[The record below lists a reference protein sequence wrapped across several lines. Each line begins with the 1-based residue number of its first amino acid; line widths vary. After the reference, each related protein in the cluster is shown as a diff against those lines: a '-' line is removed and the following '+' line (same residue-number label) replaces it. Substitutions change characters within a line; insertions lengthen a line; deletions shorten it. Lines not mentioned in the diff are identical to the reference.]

1 MTTTKEYNEY
11 IRAQHE
17 RGASFSSFS
26 SSLSL
31 SRAQNLSLS
40 NLLFSLTLSDFDF
53 FFFLK
58 QIFDNYAVEFYSL
71 QQTLEKAIS
80 SSSINDDDHIGG
92 VAQTPAASE
101 TNNEAE
107 IEDSLAEMEQL
118 VRRMDLEARS
128 VGGNDAKQM
137 KILRDCKAKAQELKA
152 NAREAK
158 ERRAQT
164 ESRAQL
170 FASSSGGGGGGT
182 GPAMLSSSNS
192 GGEQDRRR
200 EQNSALDS
208 MMKNTARIEQ
218 TGERIRESK
227 GRLIETED
235 LGAAILQDLHRQRET
250 IVESRESLR
259 GADDTLS
266 TSRKI
271 LQTMS
276 RRAQQ
281 NKLLFYGVVTVLV
294 ITILTVAYK
303 KLNG

>member
-1 MTTTKEYNEY
+1 MSAV
-11 IRAQHE
+11 RRFH
-17 RGASFSSFS
+17 RFRPL
-26 SSLSL
+26 SLSL
-31 SRAQNLSLS
+31 SLARARVAKSLSLSLS
-40 NLLFSLTLSDFDF
+40 NLSFVLSLTLSSFRRLL
-53 FFFLK
+53 LK
-58 QIFDNYAVEFYSL
+58 QIFENYAVEFYSL

-80 SSSINDDDHIGG
+80 LSSSSINDEDHIGG
-92 VAQTPAASE
+92 FAQTPAASTE

>member
-1 MTTTKEYNEY
+1 M
-11 IRAQHE
+11 
-17 RGASFSSFS
+17 
-26 SSLSL
+26 
-31 SRAQNLSLS
+31 
-40 NLLFSLTLSDFDF
+40 
-53 FFFLK
+53 
-58 QIFDNYAVEFYSL
+58 EFYSL
-71 QQTLEKAIS
+71 QTTLETAISLSLS
-80 SSSINDDDHIGG
+80 SSSIDDEEDHIGG
-92 VAQTPAASE
+92 FAQTPAASTE
-101 TNNEAE
+101 TNIEGE

-200 EQNSALDS
+200 EQNSALDL
-208 MMKNTARIEQ
+208 MMKNTVRIEQ

>member
-1 MTTTKEYNEY
+1 MRMKTSEEIDDRDGGGN
-11 IRAQHE
+11 I
-17 RGASFSSFS
+17 
-26 SSLSL
+26 
-31 SRAQNLSLS
+31 
-40 NLLFSLTLSDFDF
+40 LLR
-53 FFFLK
+53 
-58 QIFDNYAVEFYSL
+58 
-71 QQTLEKAIS
+71 
-80 SSSINDDDHIGG
+80 
-92 VAQTPAASE
+92 E
-101 TNNEAE
+101 TEAE
-107 IEDSLAEMEQL
+107 MDDCLAEMEQL

-128 VGGNDAKQM
+128 GGGNGDAEQM
-137 KILRDCKAKAQELKA
+137 KTLRACKAKAQELKGLV
-152 NAREAK
+152 REAK

-170 FASSSGGGGGGT
+170 FASSSSGGGT

-192 GGEQDRRR
+192 GGVMGEQDRRR

-218 TGERIRESK
+218 TSERIRESK

-250 IVESRESLR
+250 IIESRESLR

-266 TSRKI
+266 ASRKI

-294 ITILTVAYK
+294 ITIITVAYK
-303 KLNG
+303 KVNG

>member
-1 MTTTKEYNEY
+1 MSAV
-11 IRAQHE
+11 RRFH
-17 RGASFSSFS
+17 RFRPL
-26 SSLSL
+26 SLSL
-31 SRAQNLSLS
+31 SLAQNLSLS
-40 NLLFSLTLSDFDF
+40 NLLFSLTLSDF
-53 FFFLK
+53 
-58 QIFDNYAVEFYSL
+58 YSL
-71 QQTLEKAIS
+71 QQTLEKAISLS

-92 VAQTPAASE
+92 VAQTPASTE
-101 TNNEAE
+101 TKNESE

-303 KLNG
+303 KLNR

>member
-1 MTTTKEYNEY
+1 MSAVRRFHRFRPLSLA
-11 IRAQHE
+11 RA
-17 RGASFSSFS
+17 RCKI
-26 SSLSL
+26 SLS
-31 SRAQNLSLS
+31 LSLS
-40 NLLFSLTLSDFDF
+40 NLSFVLSLTLSSSRRLL
-53 FFFLK
+53 LK
-58 QIFDNYAVEFYSL
+58 SQIFENYKVEFYSL

-80 SSSINDDDHIGG
+80 SLSSSSIDDEDHIGG
-92 VAQTPAASE
+92 FAQTPASTE

>member
-1 MTTTKEYNEY
+1 V
-11 IRAQHE
+11 
-17 RGASFSSFS
+17 FS

-31 SRAQNLSLS
+31 SLSLS
-40 NLLFSLTLSDFDF
+40 LYARNAR
-53 FFFLK
+53 K
-58 QIFDNYAVEFYSL
+58 RQIFDNYSHEFQSL
-71 QQTLEKAIS
+71 QQTLEKATIKMKTS
-80 SSSINDDDHIGG
+80 EEIDDHRDGG
-92 VAQTPAASE
+92 GGNILLRE
-101 TNNEAE
+101 TEAE
-107 IEDSLAEMEQL
+107 MDDCLAEMEQL

-128 VGGNDAKQM
+128 GGGNGDAEQM
-137 KILRDCKAKAQELKA
+137 KTLRACKAKAQELKGLV
-152 NAREAK
+152 REAK

-170 FASSSGGGGGGT
+170 FASSSSGGGT

-192 GGEQDRRR
+192 GGVMGEQDRRR

-218 TGERIRESK
+218 TSERIRESK

-250 IVESRESLR
+250 IIESRESLR

-266 TSRKI
+266 ASRKI

-294 ITILTVAYK
+294 ITIITVAYK
-303 KLNG
+303 KVNG

>member
-1 MTTTKEYNEY
+1 
-11 IRAQHE
+11 
-17 RGASFSSFS
+17 
-26 SSLSL
+26 
-31 SRAQNLSLS
+31 
-40 NLLFSLTLSDFDF
+40 
-53 FFFLK
+53 LK
-58 QIFDNYAVEFYSL
+58 QIFENYAVEFYSL
-71 QQTLEKAIS
+71 QQTLEKAISLSS

-92 VAQTPAASE
+92 VAQTPASTE
-101 TNNEAE
+101 TNNESE

-152 NAREAK
+152 KAREAK

-164 ESRAQL
+164 DSRAQL

-266 TSRKI
+266 ASRKI

>member
-1 MTTTKEYNEY
+1 MSAVRCRFRLNRLNKSLFRCK
-11 IRAQHE
+11 I
-17 RGASFSSFS
+17 FFIL
-26 SSLSL
+26 SLSL
-31 SRAQNLSLS
+31 S
-40 NLLFSLTLSDFDF
+40 LTLLSSSSRKLLL
-53 FFFLK
+53 LK
-58 QIFDNYAVEFYSL
+58 QQIFENYAVEFYSL
-71 QQTLEKAIS
+71 QTQLETAIS
-80 SSSINDDDHIGG
+80 SLSLSSIDDEEDHVTGG
-92 VAQTPAASE
+92 FAKTLAASTE
-101 TNNEAE
+101 TNNEGE